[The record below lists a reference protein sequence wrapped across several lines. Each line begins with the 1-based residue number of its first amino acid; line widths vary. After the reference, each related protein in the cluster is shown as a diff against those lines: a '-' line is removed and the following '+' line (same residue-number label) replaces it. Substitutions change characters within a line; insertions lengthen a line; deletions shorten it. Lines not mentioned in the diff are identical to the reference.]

1 MSDPDFPDYAT
12 IKAMAVALG
21 RPASTLYA
29 LSDTCDPFFIPPAR
43 EAAAEWF
50 SEVWKALDPPNGVH
64 LRRLHYSI
72 VSLPEDRR
80 PRKLDGTLYQNTE
93 KDWRLLNAASVD
105 ARAMGLVDA
114 ARFTDR
120 RAGEPLHVASENDE
134 AVEASVDVSGAEIE
148 PPLGEL
154 AFGFSYEPQRY
165 YFPAPPEVHLRLP
178 ALIEPYAIEVWAEK
192 STMNDV
198 LAPIAWAHN
207 VTLISGVGDL
217 SVTHCHWAIERA
229 CAHGKPT
236 RIFYI
241 SDHDPSGRRMPVA
254 VARKV
259 EYLLRRDGHDDLN
272 VRLEPLVL
280 TAEQVEEYGLPRIP
294 IKDTDRGKQ
303 HFEDQFGEGA
313 TELDALEALF
323 PGALGRIV
331 TEAIDRYRQPT
342 AEARDENRSIAA
354 QTRAGLEEIRYG
366 VLAEF
371 DEEISDLRHAFDAMR
386 ARIEPRQV
394 VLTEIAED
402 ATSRSHEH
410 VEAINAEVEAF
421 YGRAEELWARLGE
434 ALEESVPDA
443 DEIDWASPAEPD
455 EDADPLFDSARGYL
469 EQIDRFK
476 FHLGKP
482 TGRRGN
488 GNGGAP

>member
-1 MSDPDFPDYAT
+1 M
-12 IKAMAVALG
+12 
-21 RPASTLYA
+21 
-29 LSDTCDPFFIPPAR
+29 
-43 EAAAEWF
+43 
-50 SEVWKALDPPNGVH
+50 
-64 LRRLHYSI
+64 
-72 VSLPEDRR
+72 
-80 PRKLDGTLYQNTE
+80 
-93 KDWRLLNAASVD
+93 
-105 ARAMGLVDA
+105 
-114 ARFTDR
+114 
-120 RAGEPLHVASENDE
+120 
-134 AVEASVDVSGAEIE
+134 
-148 PPLGEL
+148 
-154 AFGFSYEPQRY
+154 
-165 YFPAPPEVHLRLP
+165 
-178 ALIEPYAIEVWAEK
+178 
-192 STMNDV
+192 
-198 LAPIAWAHN
+198 
-207 VTLISGVGDL
+207 
-217 SVTHCHWAIERA
+217 
-229 CAHGKPT
+229 
-236 RIFYI
+236 
-241 SDHDPSGRRMPVA
+241 
-254 VARKV
+254 
-259 EYLLRRDGHDDLN
+259 
-272 VRLEPLVL
+272 
-280 TAEQVEEYGLPRIP
+280 
-294 IKDTDRGKQ
+294 
-303 HFEDQFGEGA
+303 
-313 TELDALEALF
+313 
-323 PGALGRIV
+323 